1 MQLISKNQGNTKEPM
16 VEIVAIR
23 ETESEIVTVVDQH
36 FERKEKR
43 KEKRKEE
50 RKEGRRKG
58 RSITYRK

>member
-1 MQLISKNQGNTKEPM
+1 MM
-16 VEIVAIR
+16 EIVAIR

-50 RKEGRRKG
+50 RKEGRKEGRRKG